1 METRQES
8 IRIGCFLMD
17 DLSPLQKVV
26 NETVKPSNFSKI
38 HTPFEDMTD
47 VSELLQQT
55 REIQDWSIAKAAD
68 LIDPTP
74 LDEQLRINELL
85 VVLREQ
91 ARVLNAQNEAFR
103 GYVEDARK
111 ETWFSRIVSVVSVV
125 IALASLLVAVF
136 TLVPK

>member
-1 METRQES
+1 
-8 IRIGCFLMD
+8 MD

-68 LIDPTP
+68 LIDATP